1 MRKCCEM
8 KGFLSF
14 LVLKLIGKNNMS
26 GEELSEELK
35 KRKGTKPSPGTIYPV
50 LKALSENGF
59 IEEVK
64 GKGKLKK
71 YKITKKGQKELE
83 IATHKFCNLFY
94 DMENE
99 FHRCCK

>member
-14 LVLKLIGKNNMS
+14 LVLKLIGKGNMS
-26 GEELSEELK
+26 GEDISEELK

-50 LKALSENGF
+50 LKALSQNGF

-64 GKGKLKK
+64 SSGKMKM
-71 YKITKKGQKELE
+71 YRITKKGQKELD
-83 IATHKFCNLFY
+83 IATHKFCELFY
-94 DMENE
+94 DMKED